1 MPATHLVVREYEG
14 RPFWEAKFRDGAR
27 QVKRRLGPAWLV
39 RPESAQAKPNG
50 LTYKR
55 GQWVQRRGRPVD
67 GALSHHDAVALVPG
81 LVDAYLH
88 NRAQILAVADAKRLE
103 AERPRTFKELAQ
115 AWRAS
120 LERKGTK
127 PSTLV
132 GYDAMLAEPGTA
144 FRRGDGKKVGYI
156 MAALGEIGAT
166 DVTVGDVEGLLTTI
180 AETGATARTVEKHR
194 IMVRSI
200 LNYGIRETKRAR
212 AGKGGNDG
220 HDYNLT
226 VNAAQV
232 AEGPRQRSARVLV
245 YYLPEEIDAIARAL
259 EQGCHR
265 HAQTHHQPECN
276 RSATTGCDCSPV
288 YRVGRMTFSSCESA
302 RAYLRERRHAGQL
315 RSDSQDAAAVRI
327 SAYTGLRL
335 GELLALR
342 WSDIDWAGSALTV
355 SRAIS
360 ARQESATKSG
370 KIRRVPLPDQA
381 VAALNDLSKRGD
393 FTAHHELVVCN
404 VITGRLLDGSALR
417 RRYKEAQIAAGVH
430 EMRWHDLR
438 HTYGSLL
445 AASGEE
451 LVTIKSAMGHA
462 NIATTEVY
470 LHARPATEL
479 AARFTAAF
487 TSQRVSEPATSSL
500 LRKGTKPGI
509 DNGPDPSLG
518 SGELPSVS

>member
-1 MPATHLVVREYEG
+1 MQTSHHLPTAHLVVREYDG
-14 RPFWEAKFRDGAR
+14 RPFWEAKFREGTR
-27 QVKRRLGPAWLV
+27 QVKRRLGSAWLA
-39 RPESAQAKPNG
+39 RPGSPQAKPNG
-50 LTYKR
+50 ITYK
-55 GQWVQRRGRPVD
+55 GGEWVQRRGRPVD
-67 GALSHHDAVALVPG
+67 RALTYDDAVGLIPG
-81 LVDAYLH
+81 LVDSYLQIQ
-88 NRAQILAVADAKRLE
+88 AQAAEAADAQQKE
-103 AERPRTFKELAQ
+103 AERPRTFRELAY

-156 MAALGEIGAT
+156 MATLGDIDAT
-166 DVTVGDVEGLLTTI
+166 DVTVGDVEALLRTI
-180 AETGATARTVEKHR
+180 AETGATPRTVEKHR

-200 LNYGIRETKRAR
+200 LNHGISETKRAR
-212 AGKGGNDG
+212 AGSGGSHG
-220 HDYNLT
+220 YDYGLT

-245 YYLPEEIDAIARAL
+245 YYLPEEIEAIARAL
-259 EQGCHR
+259 ERGYHR
-265 HAQTHHQPECN
+265 HAQAHHHPGCSRPATGTCEC
-276 RSATTGCDCSPV
+276 GLI
-288 YRVGRMTFSSCESA
+288 YRVGRATFSSYASA
-302 RAYLRERRHAGQL
+302 QEYLRERRDEAQL
-315 RSDSQDAAAVRI
+315 RSDIQDAAAVRL

-342 WSDIDWAGSALTV
+342 WSDVDWSGSALTV

-360 ARQESATKSG
+360 AGRETATKSG

-381 VAALNDLSKRGD
+381 IAALNDLSKRGD
-393 FTAHHELVVCN
+393 FTAPDELVVCN
-404 VITGRLLDGSALR
+404 VATGRVLDGSALR
-417 RRYKEAQIAAGVH
+417 RRYKDAQTAAGVH

-462 NIATTEVY
+462 NISTTEVY

-479 AARFTAAF
+479 AARFTSAF
-487 TSQRVSEPATSSL
+487 ASQRVREPAP
-500 LRKGTKPGI
+500 RA
-509 DNGPDPSLG
+509 
-518 SGELPSVS
+518 